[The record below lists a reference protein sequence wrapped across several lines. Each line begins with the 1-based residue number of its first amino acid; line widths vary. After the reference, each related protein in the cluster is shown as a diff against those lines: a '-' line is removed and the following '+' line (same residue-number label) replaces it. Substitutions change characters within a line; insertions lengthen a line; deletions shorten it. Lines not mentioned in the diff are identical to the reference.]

1 MRPMRT
7 PALALDAAYLAE
19 GVHPGHHT
27 SLICRTTGTRGVL
40 EASRVGC
47 PNATYDTG
55 ATCGAWSTVGGRSL
69 VDSMEECELVTH
81 GHRHG
86 DCLPGSVGGVSY
98 GNGARSSTQGRQ

>member
-1 MRPMRT
+1 MDNASLRGRVVKVQCLNDHLSKPMSKPRGT
-7 PALALDAAYLAE
+7 ASQAHSSARSPSRNLA
-19 GVHPGHHT
+19 
-27 SLICRTTGTRGVL
+27 
-40 EASRVGC
+40 
-47 PNATYDTG
+47 
-55 ATCGAWSTVGGRSL
+55 SL

>member
-1 MRPMRT
+1 MEECELVTHGHRHGDCLPGSVG
-7 PALALDAAYLAE
+7 
-19 GVHPGHHT
+19 GVSYGNGARSSTQGRQCVQTDVQTTRDGLT
-27 SLICRTTGTRGVL
+27 S
-40 EASRVGC
+40 
-47 PNATYDTG
+47 
-55 ATCGAWSTVGGRSL
+55 GAWSTVEGRSL